1 MMAKLTIGSVLSTAS
16 MLLMT
21 WRGGTLVGSDTV
33 GNRYYRG
40 KPIGSQPRE
49 RRWVL
54 YGGLAEASTVPPEW
68 YGWLHHQIS
77 AVPTELS
84 PYRRPWQKPPQ
95 PNLTGTELAYRPPGH
110 TLESGI
116 RDRATGDYEA
126 WSPPQ

>member
-16 MLLMT
+16 MLVMT
-21 WRGGTLVGSDTV
+21 WRGGTCMGSDAA

-49 RRWVL
+49 RRWVM

-68 YGWLHHQIS
+68 YGWLHHQI
-77 AVPTELS
+77 ARAPAEAELVQ
-84 PYRRPWQKPPQ
+84 YAWQKPPQ
-95 PNLTGTELAYRPPGH
+95 PNLTGTDRAYRPPGH
-110 TLESGI
+110 TLESGV